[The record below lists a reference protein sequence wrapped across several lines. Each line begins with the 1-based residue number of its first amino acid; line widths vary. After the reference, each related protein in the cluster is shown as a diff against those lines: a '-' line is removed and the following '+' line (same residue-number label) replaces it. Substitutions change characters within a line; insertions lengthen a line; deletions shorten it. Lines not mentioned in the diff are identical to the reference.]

1 MVVAS
6 VSEAGRAQALPMVGA
21 GTPPAALP
29 LPKTTINSSLSNT
42 RRQVVFTTREAHPL
56 AVETTWPQRRFRL
69 LPLPQSF
76 QQTWSIVSKKSF
88 SRLGS
93 LT

>member
-6 VSEAGRAQALPMVGA
+6 VSEAGLALALPTGGA
-21 GTPPAALP
+21 GTPPGALP

-42 RRQVVFTTREAHPL
+42 RRQVVSTIRGAHPL
-56 AVETTWPQRRFRL
+56 AVETTWLQRKFRH

-88 SRLGS
+88 SRRGS